1 MCSKGLQL
9 LCWRKQGCRV
19 QRLLREHR
27 RTFLDRFRGD
37 GSLHLSHGTEA
48 RRNERFRDAPAFA
61 RIDDLP
67 LGLGF
72 KVGASPRKVHAT
84 DCLIVGDGG
93 IRGDGNITHRFDV
106 MACG

>member
-1 MCSKGLQL
+1 MDLQL

-27 RTFLDRFRGD
+27 GAFGDAFRGD
-37 GSLHLSHGTEA
+37 GSLNLRHCVETRGH
-48 RRNERFRDAPAFA
+48 ERFCDAPAFA

-84 DCLIVGDGG
+84 DGLIVGDGG
-93 IRGDGNITHRFDV
+93 IRRDGHIAHRFDV
-106 MACG
+106 VTCC